1 MTMAFGG
8 PNNYTGRS
16 MEAAHER
23 LIQDKG
29 LGAEH
34 FDAVTG
40 HLMESLLQIGV
51 AQSLVD
57 EVFAVV
63 WPLRVHFEPKAKVGA
78 EADATTLYARL
89 GGDAAVE
96 ATVDIFY
103 NRVRN
108 PMHATG

>member
-1 MTMAFGG
+1 MAMAFGG
-8 PNNYTGRS
+8 PNNYSGRS

-40 HLMESLLQIGV
+40 HLMESLLQLGV

-57 EVFAVV
+57 EVF
-63 WPLRVHFEPKAKVGA
+63 RVTYPQA
-78 EADATTLYARL
+78 
-89 GGDAAVE
+89 
-96 ATVDIFY
+96 
-103 NRVRN
+103 
-108 PMHATG
+108 